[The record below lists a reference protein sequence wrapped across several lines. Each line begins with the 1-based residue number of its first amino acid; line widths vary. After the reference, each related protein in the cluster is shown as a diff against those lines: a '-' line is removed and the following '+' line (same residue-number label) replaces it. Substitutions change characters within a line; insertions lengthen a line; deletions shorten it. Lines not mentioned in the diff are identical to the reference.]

1 MYEQANIKRRQNYR
15 KTFINVGFV
24 KKRQKGS
31 HAFYKHIDGRSTVIP
46 FHSNKN
52 IERPLLRKILSEIS
66 LEIDEYNDLI
76 ENFNL

>member
-1 MYEQANIKRRQNYR
+1 MSRLILKDA
-15 KTFINVGFV
+15 KTIEKLLLMLGFV

-31 HAFYKHIDGRSTVIP
+31 HAFYKHIDGISTVIP

-52 IERPLLRKILSEIS
+52 IARPLLRKILSEIS

-76 ENFNL
+76 EKL

>member
-1 MYEQANIKRRQNYR
+1 MSRLILKDA
-15 KTFINVGFV
+15 KTIEKLLLILGFV

-52 IERPLLRKILSEIS
+52 IARPLLRKILNEAQID
-66 LEIDEYNDLI
+66 IDEYNDLI
-76 ENFNL
+76 KKP

>member
-1 MYEQANIKRRQNYR
+1 MSRLILKDA
-15 KTFINVGFV
+15 KTIEKLLLMLGFV
-24 KKRQKGS
+24 KNRQKGS

-52 IERPLLRKILSEIS
+52 IARPLLRKILSEIS

-76 ENFNL
+76 EKL

>member
-1 MYEQANIKRRQNYR
+1 MSRLILRDA
-15 KTFINVGFV
+15 KTIEKLLLMLGFI

-52 IERPLLRKILSEIS
+52 IARPLLRKILSEIS

-76 ENFNL
+76 EKL

>member
-1 MYEQANIKRRQNYR
+1 MSRLILKDA
-15 KTFINVGFV
+15 KTIEKLLLMLGFV

-31 HAFYKHIDGRSTVIP
+31 HTFYKHIDGRSTVIP

-52 IERPLLRKILSEIS
+52 IARPLLRKILSEIS

-76 ENFNL
+76 EKL

>member
-1 MYEQANIKRRQNYR
+1 MSRLILKDA
-15 KTFINVGFV
+15 KTIEKLLLMLGFV

-52 IERPLLRKILSEIS
+52 IARPLLRKILSEIS

-76 ENFNL
+76 EKL